1 MTTVKGVLPVG
12 AGDERVGD
20 FNLTGHGE
28 EDLLVLCGKA
38 MKDMVVVNLN
48 MLRSC

>member
-1 MTTVKGVLPVG
+1 MTSVKGVLPVG

-28 EDLLVLCGKA
+28 EGVVVLCTKA
-38 MKDMVVVNLN
+38 SKIVVVDYQIIV
-48 MLRSC
+48 RSC

>member
-12 AGDERVGD
+12 AGDERVDD

-28 EDLLVLCGKA
+28 EDMVVLCTKA
-38 MKDMVVVNLN
+38 SKDVVVDYLK
-48 MLRSC
+48 LSRSC